1 MTASRCRGAGPRLII
16 DRWAPNGRRPAS
28 RCAAAVARV
37 FHHRTAAV
45 VCCVAVALPR
55 LAACPPAAVALSDLS
70 WVRVRVGV
78 VVFLVVAAVV
88 VLRDAAVPLRTAMSS
103 NGDGGRLSYRMGFD
117 RGWGDAAT
125 PVVRVQRF

>member
-1 MTASRCRGAGPRLII
+1 MGAARRRSVLLPWRASSII
-16 DRWAPNGRRPAS
+16 VQPPW
-28 RCAAAVARV
+28 CAVSPS
-37 FHHRTAAV
+37 
-45 VCCVAVALPR
+45 PR
-55 LAACPPAAVALSDLS
+55 LAVCPPAAVALSDLS

-78 VVFLVVAAVV
+78 VVLVVATVV
-88 VLRDAAVPLRTAMSS
+88 VLRDADVHLRTAMSS

>member
-28 RCAAAVARV
+28 LCAAAVARV

-45 VCCVAVALPR
+45 VCCVAVASPR

-78 VVFLVVAAVV
+78 VVLVVAAVV
-88 VLRDAAVPLRTAMSS
+88 VLCDAHVHLRTTMSS